1 MKRILGNVLGY
12 GTMGVVC
19 LLMVIIAAALLGFMC
34 WLTLTIWLHVF
45 ALFM

>member
-1 MKRILGNVLGY
+1 MKRILSNVLGHV
-12 GTMGVVC
+12 TVGVVC
-19 LLMVIIAAALLGFMC
+19 LFMVIIAAALLGFMC